1 MNLKISDLF
10 TKTFSCE
17 LEKIIPISSHGSS
30 REYFRCY
37 GKNIVCLAAF
47 NEDKKENIAFLDFSK
62 QLKEKGILV
71 PKIYSQ
77 DIESNIYLLE
87 DLGNTT
93 LFDLVQLQQDGKMPF
108 SELQEIY
115 HKVVKA
121 LVKIQIEGGENFD
134 YSNAYPRREFDSQS
148 IAWDLNYFKYYFLKL
163 SEVQFDE
170 QDLEIDFK
178 SLTNYLLSANS
189 NYFLYRDF
197 QSRNIMIVSKE
208 PYFIDFQGG
217 RKGALQYDLASL
229 LFDAKANLIPE
240 FRQELLNLYISE
252 LKQYVEV
259 DENEFK
265 KIFYAYV
272 YIRIM
277 QAMGAYGFRGFFE
290 RKEHFLKSIPFALN
304 NLKWLEDN
312 VVLDV
317 ELPELHKIYSKM
329 ITSKKLNEITSKK
342 LVVTIKSFSYKRG
355 YPQDISGNGGG
366 FIFDCRAIHN
376 PGRYD
381 EYANLTGKD
390 KEVID
395 FLEEQEDVKMF
406 FENVLKLINQ
416 SIQIYCKRGF
426 TNLLVCFGCTGGQHR
441 SVYFAEKLSKT
452 LLQNTD
458 IDIVLHH
465 VEQNK

>member
-1 MNLKISDLF
+1 
-10 TKTFSCE
+10 
-17 LEKIIPISSHGSS
+17 
-30 REYFRCY
+30 
-37 GKNIVCLAAF
+37 
-47 NEDKKENIAFLDFSK
+47 
-62 QLKEKGILV
+62 
-71 PKIYSQ
+71 
-77 DIESNIYLLE
+77 
-87 DLGNTT
+87 
-93 LFDLVQLQQDGKMPF
+93 
-108 SELQEIY
+108 
-115 HKVVKA
+115 
-121 LVKIQIEGGENFD
+121 
-134 YSNAYPRREFDSQS
+134 
-148 IAWDLNYFKYYFLKL
+148 
-163 SEVQFDE
+163 
-170 QDLEIDFK
+170 
-178 SLTNYLLSANS
+178 
-189 NYFLYRDF
+189 
-197 QSRNIMIVSKE
+197 
-208 PYFIDFQGG
+208 
-217 RKGALQYDLASL
+217 
-229 LFDAKANLIPE
+229 
-240 FRQELLNLYISE
+240 
-252 LKQYVEV
+252 
-259 DENEFK
+259 
-265 KIFYAYV
+265 
-272 YIRIM
+272 
-277 QAMGAYGFRGFFE
+277 
-290 RKEHFLKSIPFALN
+290 
-304 NLKWLEDN
+304 
-312 VVLDV
+312 
-317 ELPELHKIYSKM
+317 M

>member
-1 MNLKISDLF
+1 
-10 TKTFSCE
+10 
-17 LEKIIPISSHGSS
+17 
-30 REYFRCY
+30 
-37 GKNIVCLAAF
+37 
-47 NEDKKENIAFLDFSK
+47 
-62 QLKEKGILV
+62 
-71 PKIYSQ
+71 
-77 DIESNIYLLE
+77 
-87 DLGNTT
+87 
-93 LFDLVQLQQDGKMPF
+93 
-108 SELQEIY
+108 
-115 HKVVKA
+115 
-121 LVKIQIEGGENFD
+121 
-134 YSNAYPRREFDSQS
+134 
-148 IAWDLNYFKYYFLKL
+148 
-163 SEVQFDE
+163 
-170 QDLEIDFK
+170 
-178 SLTNYLLSANS
+178 
-189 NYFLYRDF
+189 
-197 QSRNIMIVSKE
+197 
-208 PYFIDFQGG
+208 
-217 RKGALQYDLASL
+217 
-229 LFDAKANLIPE
+229 
-240 FRQELLNLYISE
+240 
-252 LKQYVEV
+252 
-259 DENEFK
+259 
-265 KIFYAYV
+265 
-272 YIRIM
+272 M